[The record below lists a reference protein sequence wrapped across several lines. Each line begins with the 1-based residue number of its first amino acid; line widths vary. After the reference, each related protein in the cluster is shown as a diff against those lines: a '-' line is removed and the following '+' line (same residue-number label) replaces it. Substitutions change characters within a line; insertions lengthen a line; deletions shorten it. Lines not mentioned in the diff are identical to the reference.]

1 LERDRLLAL
10 LEDDSALGTRV
21 LWNVARAMAL
31 RQRFILWQLQRA
43 SQKRT
48 GTTGPLTQPKEPV
61 K

>member
-1 LERDRLLAL
+1 
-10 LEDDSALGTRV
+10 
-21 LWNVARAMAL
+21 MAL

-43 SQKRT
+43 SQRRT